1 MMILIRGLVSHEYAF
16 IRSLAIALYLCVN
29 NHEIVFL
36 FYTKAKKKT
45 NKHIHIVIRMYIYTD
60 RSDYVT
66 KKN

>member
-36 FYTKAKKKT
+36 FYTKAKK
-45 NKHIHIVIRMYIYTD
+45 NKQTHTYCHTYVYIY
-60 RSDYVT
+60 R
-66 KKN
+66 